1 MCLSVASTMA
11 PPALNRFGHDEALEV
26 SIFSSHAPF
35 WAPAAAP
42 PTKSPQPRCPS
53 FHHCS
58 ETLLLKLLT
67 CLDSLLQC
75 SFSSRMDDLIC
86 SLDVLNG
93 FHWGKQMGKDSKLQ
107 QNYFNTEVD
116 VCFSVLIHV
125 YHVMFDMQYSVHLSH
140 CLSVIPCYSPFAAD
154 RPCHRA
160 AWCVSS
166 APLCSKAN
174 PAGVCAWQAKHKI
187 DSMIL
192 ILSSL
197 STSRTK

>member
-1 MCLSVASTMA
+1 MWPQWMFCGINDGTSCFESLRSWRSSGGFFFFSRAVLSSCCSTSYKVT
-11 PPALNRFGHDEALEV
+11 H
-26 SIFSSHAPF
+26 
-35 WAPAAAP
+35 
-42 PTKSPQPRCPS
+42 SPGV
-53 FHHCS
+53 HHCS
-58 ETLLLKLLT
+58 ETLLKLLT

-86 SLDVLNG
+86 SLDILNG

-140 CLSVIPCYSPFAAD
+140 CLSFFPCYSPFAAD

-192 ILSSL
+192 ILSWL